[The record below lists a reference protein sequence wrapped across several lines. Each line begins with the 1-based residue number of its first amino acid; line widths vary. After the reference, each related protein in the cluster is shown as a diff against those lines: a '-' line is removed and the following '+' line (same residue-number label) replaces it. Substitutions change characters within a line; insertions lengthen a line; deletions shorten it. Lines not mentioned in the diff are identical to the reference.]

1 MIEIITPSR
10 LHFGLIDLN
19 GSLGRID
26 GGIGVALKKPNVN
39 LMIEEL
45 EKSDRK
51 DRTDRTEVI
60 ADERIAEIKN
70 TINRINKH
78 FNTKDAFR
86 ITVKSQIPDHVGLGS
101 TTQLYLAIARGIAEL
116 NQIHPTAVELADIC
130 GRGGTSGI
138 GISAFESGGF
148 ILDGGHSFGKGKEK
162 QSYLPSSV
170 SKARP
175 APILARYDLPPDWW
189 FVCVTPRVGPKIYG
203 SDEVNI
209 FQKYCPIPRGET
221 ERISHLIL
229 MKILPSILEEDI
241 EAFGSGLEG
250 MQQVGFKKIELELQ
264 DPLIKG
270 LIDKLSKDSYG
281 SGMSSFGPTVYA
293 LALGVNHARE
303 LEESVRDFMMDR
315 PYEFFY
321 SNVNNKGTRV
331 IRS

>member
-1 MIEIITPSR
+1 M
-10 LHFGLIDLN
+10 IDLN

-39 LMIEEL
+39 LRIEKL
-45 EKSDRK
+45 EKS

-60 ADERIAEIKN
+60 ADERTTEIKN

-101 TTQLYLAIARGIAEL
+101 TTQLYLAITKGIAEL
-116 NQIHPTAVELADIC
+116 NQSCPTTTELADIC

-138 GISAFESGGF
+138 GVSVFESGGF

-170 SKARP
+170 SKAKP
-175 APILARYDLPPDWW
+175 APILARYDLPSSWW
-189 FVCVTPRVGPKIYG
+189 FVCVVPGMGPKIYG

-209 FQKYCPIPRGET
+209 FQKYCPIPLGET
-221 ERISHLIL
+221 EKTSHLIL
-229 MKILPSILEEDI
+229 MKILPSIIEGDI
-241 EAFGSGLEG
+241 ESFGSGLEE

-264 DPLIKG
+264 GSLIKG

-293 LALGVNHARE
+293 LASGINHARE
-303 LEESVRDFMMDR
+303 LEESVKEFLMDK
-315 PYEFFY
+315 PYELFY
-321 SNVNNKGTRV
+321 SNVDNKGTQV